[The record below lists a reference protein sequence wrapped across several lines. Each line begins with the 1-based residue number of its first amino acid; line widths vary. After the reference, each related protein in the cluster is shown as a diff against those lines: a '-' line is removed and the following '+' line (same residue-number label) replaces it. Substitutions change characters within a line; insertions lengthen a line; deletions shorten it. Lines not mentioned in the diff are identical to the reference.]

1 MVDLQ
6 VDYVVDN
13 LDRPMVVVEV
23 DNLDIPVG
31 LVDLD
36 KAEFE
41 LVEAGQD
48 GQVHSLR
55 LLVAHYQTLKCKIV
69 PKSPLIR
76 LPVHIISARPLRSDR
91 PFFQSDKYGR

>member
-1 MVDLQ
+1 MVADMVDLQ
-6 VDYVVDN
+6 VDYVADT

-48 GQVHSLR
+48 GQVHS
-55 LLVAHYQTLKCKIV
+55 
-69 PKSPLIR
+69 
-76 LPVHIISARPLRSDR
+76 
-91 PFFQSDKYGR
+91 

>member
-1 MVDLQ
+1 MVVADMDLQ
-6 VDYVVDN
+6 VDYVADN
-13 LDRPMVVVEV
+13 LDRPLVVVEV

-48 GQVHSLR
+48 GQVHS
-55 LLVAHYQTLKCKIV
+55 
-69 PKSPLIR
+69 
-76 LPVHIISARPLRSDR
+76 
-91 PFFQSDKYGR
+91 